1 MSLFIS
7 DIVKDQRELRFNPFF
22 IQSLSKS
29 VSCFLIDSGSNSQ
42 LHDVIL
48 IWADLL
54 CIALLF
60 L

>member
-48 IWADLL
+48 IWADRKSVV
-54 CIALLF
+54 
-60 L
+60 